1 MSRIP
6 IIHDLTH
13 SVNQSN
19 KANSFVQSLFA
30 KNAKK
35 VSEKPVLGTEK

>member
-6 IIHDLTH
+6 IIHDFTH

-19 KANSFVQSLFA
+19 KANSFVQSSLT

-35 VSEKPVLGTEK
+35 QNQQNPFFV